1 MIELQLNSDIFRD
14 DQNNQT
20 KETKKQENIPK
31 KNNILRRKFLYHLSA
46 WDKQLQLCSVSSFDV
61 TV

>member
-31 KNNILRRKFLYHLSA
+31 KNNILRRKFLHHLSA
-46 WDKQLQLCSVSSFDV
+46 
-61 TV
+61 